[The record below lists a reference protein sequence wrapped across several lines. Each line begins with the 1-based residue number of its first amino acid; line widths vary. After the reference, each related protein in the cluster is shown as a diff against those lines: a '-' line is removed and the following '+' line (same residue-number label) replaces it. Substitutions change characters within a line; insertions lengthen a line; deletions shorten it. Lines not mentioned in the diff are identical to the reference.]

1 MRRGAIALALFAGPL
16 WESKGRFV
24 LSLAAIALGV
34 ALGYAVQLVNQSA
47 INEFTQAVQALS
59 GSADLQVVGPRAGF
73 DEREYPRL
81 ARLPEVAVASP
92 VVEVDAR
99 LAGRRESLRVL
110 GLDVFRAALVQ
121 PALVAT
127 DAADAL
133 DTLRPDAIFLS
144 PAAAER
150 LRAGAGDEL
159 RFQSG
164 LGEAAFRVAG
174 ILRGAPGRVAF
185 ADIAGVQAA
194 FDRLGRLSRVELR
207 VRPGADVAALRARL
221 AAGLPA
227 GVRVERPDAAVERG
241 ASLSRSYR
249 VNLNVL
255 ALVALFTGGL
265 LVFSTQALAIVR
277 RRAHL
282 ALLRTLGVTRRALVA
297 GLLGEALAVGALGA
311 GLGLLVGYALAQAIV
326 RVAGVD
332 LGAGLFR
339 GVEPALGFDGV
350 GAGVFFVLGV
360 AVALAGS
367 LVPAL
372 EAGRAAPAAA
382 LKAGDEQRPFE
393 RLTPVW
399 PGLAVI
405 AAGAAGSALPPVAGL
420 PVFGYVAIG
429 LILIGAIMLM
439 PRAAVAFFGL
449 VRTPPAPALR
459 LAVAQLRGAPG
470 QSMLSLATIV
480 AAVSLLVSMTIMVAS
495 FRASLGTWLDQVLP
509 ADLYFRTTG
518 AGDSGFLRPAD
529 QAAIARVPGVRR
541 VEFIRA
547 QNLLL
552 AGDRPPV
559 TLLARAVDP
568 ADPARALPIVGR
580 VIVPA
585 AGAPPPVWVS
595 EPVADVYGF
604 VPGRVVELPLGG
616 RAERFTVAG
625 VWRDYARTQGTVV
638 IERDRYVALTG
649 DRDAND
655 GAVWLAGGADAGAV
669 RDALRSGVSGGEHLD
684 IAAPGEIRARSLRAF
699 DRTFAVTYALELAA
713 LVIGLTG
720 LSASFGALV
729 LARRRE
735 FGMLRH
741 VGMTRRQ
748 IGAMLAAEGMLVGA
762 LGLAVGLAAGFV
774 ISLVLIHVVNRQ
786 SFHWTME
793 LAVPWLPLAAFCATL
808 LAAAALTALFSAR
821 AAMADAAARAVK
833 DDW

>member
-144 PAAAER
+144 PAAAEW

-559 TLLARAVDP
+559 TL
-568 ADPARALPIVGR
+568 
-580 VIVPA
+580 
-585 AGAPPPVWVS
+585 
-595 EPVADVYGF
+595 
-604 VPGRVVELPLGG
+604 
-616 RAERFTVAG
+616 
-625 VWRDYARTQGTVV
+625 
-638 IERDRYVALTG
+638 
-649 DRDAND
+649 
-655 GAVWLAGGADAGAV
+655 
-669 RDALRSGVSGGEHLD
+669 
-684 IAAPGEIRARSLRAF
+684 
-699 DRTFAVTYALELAA
+699 
-713 LVIGLTG
+713 
-720 LSASFGALV
+720 
-729 LARRRE
+729 
-735 FGMLRH
+735 
-741 VGMTRRQ
+741 
-748 IGAMLAAEGMLVGA
+748 
-762 LGLAVGLAAGFV
+762 
-774 ISLVLIHVVNRQ
+774 
-786 SFHWTME
+786 
-793 LAVPWLPLAAFCATL
+793 
-808 LAAAALTALFSAR
+808 
-821 AAMADAAARAVK
+821 
-833 DDW
+833 

>member
-1 MRRGAIALALFAGPL
+1 MTRASLALALFAGPL
-16 WESKGRFV
+16 WQSKGRFV

-34 ALGYAVQLVNQSA
+34 ALGFAVQLVNQSA

-59 GSADLQVVGPRAGF
+59 GTADLQVVGPRAGF

-81 ARLPEVAVASP
+81 ARLDEVAVASP

-121 PALVAT
+121 PDLVAT
-127 DAADAL
+127 DATDSL

-144 PAAAER
+144 PAAAEW
-150 LRAGAGDEL
+150 LRARAGDVL
-159 RFQSG
+159 RFQVG
-164 LGEAAFRVAG
+164 LGETSFRVAG
-174 ILRGAPGRVAF
+174 IVRGAAGRVAF
-185 ADIAGVQAA
+185 ADIAGVQTA
-194 FDRLGRLSRVELR
+194 FERLGRLSRVELR
-207 VRPGADVAALRARL
+207 VRPGADVEALRARIS
-221 AAGLPA
+221 AELPA
-227 GVRVERPDAAVERG
+227 GVRVERPEAAVERG
-241 ASLSRSYR
+241 ASISRSYR

-297 GLLGEALAVGALGA
+297 VLLGEGLAVGALGA
-311 GLGLLVGYALAQAIV
+311 ALGLLAGYALAQAIV

-339 GVEPALGFDGV
+339 GVEPSLGFDGV
-350 GAGVFFVLGV
+350 AAGVFFALGV
-360 AVALAGS
+360 AVAAIGS

-372 EAGRAAPAAA
+372 DAARAAPAAA
-382 LKAGDEQRPFE
+382 LKAGDEQRAFE

-399 PGLAVI
+399 PGLAVM
-405 AAGAAGSALPPVAGL
+405 AVGAAGTALPPVAGL
-420 PVFGYVAIG
+420 PVFGYAAIAA
-429 LILIGAIMLM
+429 LLIGAIMLM

-449 VRTPPAPALR
+449 VRTPPVPALR

-480 AAVSLLVSMTIMVAS
+480 AAVSLLVSMAIMVAS
-495 FRASLGTWLDQVLP
+495 FRASLGAWLDHVLP

-518 AGDSGFLRPAD
+518 AGDTGFLGPAD
-529 QAAIARVPGVRR
+529 QAAVARVPGVRR

-559 TLLARAVDP
+559 TLLARPVDP
-568 ADPARALPIVGR
+568 ADPARVLPIVGP
-580 VIVPA
+580 VVVPA
-585 AGAPPPVWVS
+585 PGAPPPVWVT
-595 EPVADVYGF
+595 EPMADVYGYT
-604 VPGRVVELPLGG
+604 PGRVVELPVGG
-616 RAERFTVAG
+616 RATRFTVAG
-625 VWRDYARTQGTVV
+625 VWRDYVRTQGAVL
-638 IERDRYVALTG
+638 IELDRYVALTG
-649 DRDAND
+649 DRNAND
-655 GAVWLAGGADAGAV
+655 GAVWLADGADPLAV
-669 RDALRSGVSGGEHLD
+669 KEALRRTVPGGEHLD
-684 IAAPGEIRARSLRAF
+684 IAEPGEIRSRSLQAF
-699 DRTFAVTYALELAA
+699 DRTFAVTYALELVA

-720 LSASFGALV
+720 LSSSFGALV

-748 IGAMLAAEGMLVGA
+748 IGAMLATEGMLVSA

-793 LAVPWLPLAAFCATL
+793 LAVPWLPLAAFGATL
-808 LAAAALTALFSAR
+808 LAAASLTALFSAR
-821 AAMADAAARAVK
+821 RAMADDAARAVK